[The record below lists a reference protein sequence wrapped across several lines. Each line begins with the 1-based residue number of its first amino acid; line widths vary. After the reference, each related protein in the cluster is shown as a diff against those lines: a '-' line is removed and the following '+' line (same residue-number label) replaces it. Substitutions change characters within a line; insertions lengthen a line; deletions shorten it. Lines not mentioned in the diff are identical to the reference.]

1 MGQALTL
8 KMKTTKKNKFL
19 TASRFI
25 ISKQPFEPKSIS
37 SSPSASAPWPAKWVG
52 HPDEQCDSPEV
63 LAFHLSFVIRKEIPV
78 RIHVSADE
86 RYELFLDG
94 KRIGRGPERGDPGN
108 WNYES
113 YRLNLSKGTHHL
125 AAKVWWFK
133 AGNLSPHAQ
142 MSIRPAFLLAAEGD
156 SGKMISTGSA
166 PWKVMRMEGI
176 ELLPPECAWGT
187 GAKTRLIAS
196 KFPWGFEK
204 GAGNGWNSVSTVAD
218 AVPMAFS
225 SGYSSKWLLTPA
237 TLPPMLENHIHAG
250 KARHVQSIDTWETS
264 AVAVVSAEH
273 LDKEAVEWNRLLA
286 GKKGIDTLGGRY
298 SALELQRADQT
309 VGVPGNAKRLL
320 GLKNVRK
327 DFRPTHL
334 VIPAK
339 TWRRII
345 IDLETYRCA
354 YPSLTFS
361 GGQGARIR
369 IRWSESL
376 FLPKWQKIKGM
387 YKVQVK
393 GDRNQ
398 TDGKYFI
405 GIGDEIE
412 PDGKDKCVFEPL
424 WWEAGRFMEISV
436 RTGSQSLTIEDFHLI
451 ETGYPH
457 SFKGGFK
464 SSDSRLDYISEI
476 SRRTLQMCSHET
488 YMDCPYYEQLMYVGD
503 TRIQALATYILGND
517 DRLPRKAIR
526 MFNSSRIPSGLTQS
540 RYPCRDPQII
550 PPFSLWWVAM
560 VHDFATW
567 RGDMDFVRSMMP
579 GVRAVLDHFASLIR
593 PDGLVANPNGWNFL
607 DWVEGW
613 TWGVHPDGG
622 RGVSGPLNW
631 QAAMTFKMAAE
642 LERMIGETEMEKRFG
657 RLAGKIAKSADRI
670 FWDEKRKLYSDDL
683 DHRHFSEHSQ
693 CLAILGD
700 LIPQGRRKT
709 LAKTLFTAQDIFR
722 TTIYFSHYL
731 FETYRVLGRAD
742 KLFERLGVWF
752 EHAKLGLTTTLESPE
767 PSRSDCHAWSA
778 HPLYHFAASLAGV
791 RPLAPGFAA
800 VEIRPQLGPLKWIDA
815 NIASPKGMIR
825 VELKKE
831 KDNVSGF
838 IRLPAGLSGT
848 LVNGKRRMPLHPGEN
863 RL

>member
-1 MGQALTL
+1 
-8 KMKTTKKNKFL
+8 MKTTKKNKFL
-19 TASRFI
+19 KSSRII
-25 ISKQPFEPKSIS
+25 ISRQPFEPKSIA

-52 HPDEQCDSPEV
+52 HPDERCGSPEI
-63 LAFHLSFVIRKEIPV
+63 LAFHLRCEVRKDMAV

-94 KRIGRGPERGDPGN
+94 ARIGRGPERGDPGN

-113 YRLNLSKGTHHL
+113 YRLNLTKGTHHL

-142 MSIRPAFLLAAEGD
+142 MSIRPAFLLAAEGEAV
-156 SGKMISTGSA
+156 KTLSTGSA
-166 PWKVMRMEGI
+166 PWRVMKMDGI
-176 ELLPPECAWGT
+176 DLLPPELAWGT
-187 GAKTRLIAS
+187 GAKTRLIAG

-204 GAGNGWNSVSTVAD
+204 GAGSGWTSVSTVAD
-218 AVPMAFS
+218 AVPLAFS
-225 SGYSSKWLLTPA
+225 AGYSSKWLLTPA
-237 TLPPMLENHIHAG
+237 TLPPMLENHAHAG
-250 KARHVQSIDTWETS
+250 IVRHVQSIDTWETS
-264 AVAVVSAEH
+264 AVAVSSADH
-273 LDKEAVEWNRLLA
+273 LEKEAGEWNRLLA
-286 GKKGIDTLGGRY
+286 GKGKI
-298 SALELQRADQT
+298 T
-309 VGVPGNAKRLL
+309 V
-320 GLKNVRK
+320 
-327 DFRPTHL
+327 
-334 VIPAK
+334 PAR

-345 IDLETYRCA
+345 TDLETYRCA
-354 YPSLTFS
+354 YPSLTVS
-361 GGQGARIR
+361 GGLGARIR

-393 GDRNQ
+393 GDRNR
-398 TDGKYFI
+398 TEGKYFI

-412 PDGKDKCVFEPL
+412 ADGKGGRVFEPM
-424 WWEAGRFMEISV
+424 WWEAGRFIEICV
-436 RTGSQSLTIEDFHLI
+436 RTDSQPLSIEDFHLV

-476 SRRTLQMCSHET
+476 SKRTLRMCSHET

-560 VHDFATW
+560 VHDFAMW
-567 RGDMDFVRSMMP
+567 RGDMEFVRSMMP

-593 PDGLVANPNGWNFL
+593 FDGLVANPNGWNFL

-642 LERMIGETEMEKRFG
+642 LERMLGEQEMEKRFE
-657 RLAGKIAKSADRI
+657 RLAGKIAKSADRA
-670 FWDEKRKLYSDDL
+670 FWDEKRKLYADDL

-693 CLAILGD
+693 CLAILGG

-709 LAKTLFTAQDIFR
+709 LSETLFTAQDIFR

-731 FETYRVLGRAD
+731 FETYRALGRAD

-752 EHAKLGLTTTLESPE
+752 EHEKLGLTTALESPE

-791 RPLAPGFAA
+791 RPLAPGFAG

-848 LVNGKRRMPLHPGEN
+848 LVTRKRRMPLHPGEN